1 MYIDRG
7 PTRTRAVSGLRERPR
22 RRTGASTSRC
32 HWSRTGKESRA
43 ARGPEEQVP
52 FRGAD
57 HADVGHGGAN
67 RFTLNSDRRS
77 SVRILIEQPLPVRSR
92 EQRNDNVARKDS
104 NIAVDLTESI
114 KGETV
119 NHHQSSI
126 DQNRV

>member
-1 MYIDRG
+1 MWTG
-7 PTRTRAVSGLRERPR
+7 
-22 RRTGASTSRC
+22 GASTIS
-32 HWSRTGKESRA
+32 
-43 ARGPEEQVP
+43 
-52 FRGAD
+52 GAD
-57 HADVGHGGAN
+57 HADVGLGGAN
-67 RFTLNSDRRS
+67 RFTLNSDCRS

-92 EQRNDNVARKDS
+92 EQRHDNVARKDS

>member
-1 MYIDRG
+1 MPSRSKHLKAPLVEDSEG
-7 PTRTRAVSGLRERPR
+7 VVGRTWTG
-22 RRTGASTSRC
+22 GASTIS
-32 HWSRTGKESRA
+32 GD
-43 ARGPEEQVP
+43 
-52 FRGAD
+52 D

-126 DQNRV
+126 DQNHA